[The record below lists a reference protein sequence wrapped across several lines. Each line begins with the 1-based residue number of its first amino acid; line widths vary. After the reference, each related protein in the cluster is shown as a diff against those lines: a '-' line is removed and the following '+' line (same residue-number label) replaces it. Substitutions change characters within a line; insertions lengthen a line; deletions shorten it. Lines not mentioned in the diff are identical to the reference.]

1 MRHRSRTTRPD
12 LGLLQACLPSYRDD
26 FVTEL
31 LGRRPGTLLYCGDS
45 HFDRTVT
52 PSPAIAAQSLLLK
65 NRFFAGRRLLW
76 ERGAV
81 RAGIGPRSVVLEFN
95 PRIINVW
102 VTLAIRRLLQRR
114 SILWGHAWP
123 RAGVT
128 ARTAFI
134 RHLMAQLAD
143 GILVYTAQDRDQL
156 APLVRCR
163 VWVAPNAVCSR
174 RANNIVPGRAK
185 NIIQIG
191 RLVEAKRPLLTVE
204 AWALVC
210 DRLPGSQL
218 VFVGTGPLKAEVMRV
233 AGVMGIEER
242 VSVLGHVSD
251 PSKLAV
257 LFADSFLSVSAGYA
271 GLSLTQGF
279 AHGVPALIADDE
291 PHAPEIAVATEM
303 NSRTFRALDPA
314 DMAREIM
321 AIFQERDRWMLRRAQ
336 ISAATLDEYSVETMV
351 DGFLSAACPSP
362 AHALRHDPAR
372 GVG

>member
-1 MRHRSRTTRPD
+1 
-12 LGLLQACLPSYRDD
+12 
-26 FVTEL
+26 
-31 LGRRPGTLLYCGDS
+31 
-45 HFDRTVT
+45 
-52 PSPAIAAQSLLLK
+52 
-65 NRFFAGRRLLW
+65 
-76 ERGAV
+76 
-81 RAGIGPRSVVLEFN
+81 
-95 PRIINVW
+95 
-102 VTLAIRRLLQRR
+102 
-114 SILWGHAWP
+114 
-123 RAGVT
+123 
-128 ARTAFI
+128 
-134 RHLMAQLAD
+134 
-143 GILVYTAQDRDQL
+143 
-156 APLVRCR
+156 
-163 VWVAPNAVCSR
+163 
-174 RANNIVPGRAK
+174 
-185 NIIQIG
+185 
-191 RLVEAKRPLLTVE
+191 
-204 AWALVC
+204 
-210 DRLPGSQL
+210 
-218 VFVGTGPLKAEVMRV
+218 
-233 AGVMGIEER
+233 MGIEER